1 MAKREEVIDVCRGY
15 DNLFEGHHRVSITVE
30 TQGRHMT
37 DEHIRYLNDHSDHT
51 CPFYAPEDY
60 DIVVS
65 ERIKELTA
73 DPTKFLLKE
82 GGTSM
87 RRAIVAT
94 LRVPGRPHQRSAEA
108 KTRHNRRI
116 QINKR
121 EKAKARKQAA
131 RERSGASKGT
141 KSACIVHNQCQLVEC
156 RLI

>member
-1 MAKREEVIDVCRGY
+1 MCMVIFEWPDSEITWERRMAKREEVIDVCRGY

-82 GGTSM
+82 GDTSM
-87 RRAIVAT
+87 HRAIVAT

-108 KTRHNRRI
+108 KHGTT
-116 QINKR
+116 
-121 EKAKARKQAA
+121 
-131 RERSGASKGT
+131 GAFS
-141 KSACIVHNQCQLVEC
+141 
-156 RLI
+156 

>member
-1 MAKREEVIDVCRGY
+1 MTCAGDMTIS
-15 DNLFEGHHRVSITVE
+15 FEGHHRVSITVE

-82 GGTSM
+82 GDTSM
-87 RRAIVAT
+87 HRAIVAT

-131 RERSGASKGT
+131 RESQAQAEAQGRPAS
-141 KSACIVHNQCQLVEC
+141 SATNVD
-156 RLI
+156 